1 MKNSESRLRAPAGW
15 RKVRMRD
22 KPVRKGRFSMRYSYS
37 THLRDDVNARVLAA
51 LQANGIINITVVA
64 EEIRLRNIAENVA
77 LEDIEHLVLQA
88 AQLYGAAIEFDE
100 LSSVREVVFPNGPH
114 TANGHFAN
122 GHDVAALESPI
133 ADGVMEFGRLRLSN

>member
-1 MKNSESRLRAPAGW
+1 
-15 RKVRMRD
+15 
-22 KPVRKGRFSMRYSYS
+22 MRYSYS

-100 LSSVREVVFPNGPH
+100 LSSVRELREVVFHNGPH
-114 TANGHFAN
+114 LAN
-122 GHDVAALESPI
+122 GHDVAALESP
-133 ADGVMEFGRLRLSN
+133 AVDGMVEFGRLRLSN